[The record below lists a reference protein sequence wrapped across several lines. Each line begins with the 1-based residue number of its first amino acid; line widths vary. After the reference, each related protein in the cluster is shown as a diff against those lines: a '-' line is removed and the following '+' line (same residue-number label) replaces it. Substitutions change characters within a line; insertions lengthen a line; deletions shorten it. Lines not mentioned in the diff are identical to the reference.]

1 MTKKQLVPVKNYDV
15 GYGKPPKETQFVTG
29 QSGNPNGRPKGAKTK
44 RPKAYEEKLKN
55 IIYEEAYREITVQDS
70 NGPISIPMAQA
81 VARSLSV
88 SAAKGNQRSQ
98 KLFLEMLSTVENGD
112 FALHCE
118 NLEVW
123 LNYKQNW
130 AAELERRE
138 SLGITGKDPL
148 PHPDHVNIDWKTG
161 EVIVWGPATSE
172 EKKTFD
178 VLIKLEKNINKLRD
192 ELAETKG
199 KKRQKEI
206 SEKIAILEDALA
218 KILIDWRS

>member
-178 VLIKLEKNINKLRD
+178 VLIKLEKILTNSEMNLLKRK
-192 ELAETKG
+192 ARNV
-199 KKRQKEI
+199 KKR
-206 SEKIAILEDALA
+206 SA
-218 KILIDWRS
+218 KKLQSWRMRSLRS